1 MTRLLKKVIR
11 NVFDIREGEYRTA
24 FLMQLNIFLLISTL
38 LIVKPTV
45 NALFLSK
52 FGVERLPE
60 AFILVAVAAILI
72 SSFYARFL
80 DRSSL
85 NKIIER
91 TLFISFGVLVSLV
104 CLLQL
109 NVLVGWILYL
119 FYVWTAIFAVLS
131 ASQFWVLA
139 NLVYNVREAKRLFGF
154 IGSGAIAG
162 GIFGGYLTSALAPVL
177 GSENVLYFS
186 ALFLLACIPVTR
198 MIWAENISH
207 LSVYRRKKR
216 FQGFGEHP
224 IRTILNS
231 KHLTYLASVI
241 GLGVIVAKLVDFQF
255 NDIAHKI
262 ITDPDEL
269 AAFFGFW
276 LSSLNLLSLF
286 VQLFFTSRV
295 VMKLG
300 VGPSLLFLPV
310 GILFGATT
318 LLIFPELW
326 AAILLKTADGSLKQ
340 SVNKSATEL
349 LILPIPQEIKNRTKT
364 FIDVVID
371 STATGLAGFIL
382 IFIVNSTNVYSQ
394 VISVVII
401 FFIGGWIY
409 LISKVKTEYLHL
421 FKLNVA
427 QASEDKIP
435 DPVQPNSFLQG
446 IEEVL
451 KEGSPKQIL
460 YVLEKV
466 QGMENESLYEHIR
479 PLLKHNSKEVRAEAI
494 RTLYF
499 FKEHP
504 IKDEIRSMIYDSAHE
519 VKMAAFEYLF
529 EYSSAETTEILDKY
543 LDHENENISDA
554 ALASLALETR
564 NNETLRGHYKL
575 EKRIESKI
583 QSMEK
588 SLETSVQ
595 KDEKIRLLDILSN
608 ANIPSYY
615 SYIEKMLDDP
625 DPEVRSKAISSAG
638 KTLNPDFIAPLI
650 ISLADKKFRD
660 IAREALIGY
669 NTPAIDVFLLVVEQ
683 RKFSIKALR
692 FLPSVIENFNSQRS
706 VDALF
711 KLLDDNDLP
720 LRLEAVRSL
729 NNLKSSF
736 PELTFNSQQIAQRI
750 LQEGRMYL
758 DTLSA
763 MYAQIIINYRR
774 KQKDSSEGEFSGEAK
789 ARNKLIDLLEK
800 RLDTDLELIFGLLR
814 MRYPPEE
821 VSLVYNGVRSSKP
834 EQQTNAIE
842 FLDNLLEPDL
852 KRILIPVV
860 ETTVL
865 DSISEDALRSLRLSI
880 PDELEC
886 YEMLLEGSDQRI
898 KVAVLRLITELDNEK
913 YIPVV
918 KPYSKSDNVKIRN
931 LATEALNK
939 ISQN

>member
-1 MTRLLKKVIR
+1 MLKKVIR

-45 NALFLSK
+45 NALFLSR

-60 AFILVAVAAILI
+60 AFILVAVAAILL
-72 SSFYARFL
+72 SSLYARFL

-91 TLFISFGVLVSLV
+91 TLFISFGVLVSFVL
-104 CLLQL
+104 LLQL
-109 NVLVGWILYL
+109 NVLVDWVLYL

-162 GIFGGYLTSALAPVL
+162 GIFGGYLTSVLAPVL
-177 GSENVLYFS
+177 GSENVLYIS
-186 ALFLLACIPVTR
+186 AFLLLACIPVTR

-241 GLGVIVAKLVDFQF
+241 GLGVIVAKMVDFQF
-255 NDIAHKI
+255 NDIAHEI

-276 LSSLNLLSLF
+276 FSSLNLLSLF
-286 VQLFFTSRV
+286 IQLFFTSRV

-310 GILFGATT
+310 GILLGATT

-349 LILPIPQEIKNRTKT
+349 LSLPIPQEIKNRTKT

-382 IFIVNSTNVYSQ
+382 IFIVNSINVYSQ

-401 FFIGGWIY
+401 LFIGGWIY
-409 LISKVKTEYLHL
+409 LISKVKTEYLRL

-427 QASEDKIP
+427 QASDEKIP
-435 DPVQPNSFLQG
+435 QAVQPDSFLRG
-446 IEEVL
+446 IEEIL
-451 KEGSPKQIL
+451 KKGSQKQIL
-460 YVLEKV
+460 YVLDKV
-466 QGMENESLYEHIR
+466 RGMENESLFDHIR
-479 PLLKHNSKEVRAEAI
+479 ALLKHTSKEVRAEAI
-494 RTLYF
+494 RTLYY
-499 FKEHP
+499 FKKDPVE
-504 IKDEIRSMIYDSAHE
+504 DEIKSMIYDPAHE

-529 EYSSAETTEILDKY
+529 EHSSGETTATLDKY
-543 LDHENENISDA
+543 LFHDDASISDA

-564 NNETLRGHYKL
+564 NNETLRTQYKL
-575 EKRIESKI
+575 EERIESKI
-583 QSMEK
+583 NSIEK
-588 SLETSVQ
+588 SPEASLQ
-595 KDEKIRLLDILSN
+595 KDDKIRLLDILSN

-625 DPEVRSKAISSAG
+625 DPEVRPKAIASAG
-638 KTLNPDFIAPLI
+638 KTLNPDFITPLI
-650 ISLADKKFRD
+650 TSLADKKFRD
-660 IAREALIGY
+660 SAREALIGY
-669 NTPAIDVFLLVVEQ
+669 NTPAIDLFLTAVEQ
-683 RKFSIKALR
+683 RSIAMKALR
-692 FLPSVIENFNSQRS
+692 FLPSVIEHFNSQRS
-706 VDALF
+706 VEALF
-711 KLLDDNDLP
+711 KLLEDDD
-720 LRLEAVRSL
+720 LRLRLQAVRSL

-736 PELTFNSQQIAQRI
+736 PELTFSSKQIAQRI
-750 LQEGRMYL
+750 LEEGRIYL

-774 KQKDSSEGEFSGEAK
+774 KQKGSPEEQYSREEK
-789 ARNKLIDLLEK
+789 ARRELIDVLEK
-800 RLDTDLELIFGLLR
+800 RLDTDLELIFGLLGLK
-814 MRYPPEE
+814 YPPED

-865 DSISEDALRSLRLSI
+865 DSISEDTLRSLRLSI
-880 PDELEC
+880 PDEREC
-886 YEMLLEGSDQRI
+886 FEMLLEGNDQRI
-898 KVAVLRLITELDNEK
+898 KVAVLRLIAELDNEK
-913 YIPVV
+913 YLPVIQ
-918 KPYSKSDNVKIRN
+918 PYSKSDDMKIRK
-931 LATEALNK
+931 LAAEALDK
-939 ISQN
+939 TSQN